1 MVTSIAVKEGAQVSA
16 GDILMT
22 LDPSRH
28 LSELAI
34 LEGLLFELITRR
46 GRLEAERENHTTIAF
61 DPLLHTAAA
70 GDIRLHGLMQG
81 QIRLLKAR
89 NASLGQQIAQLGQRR
104 SQIADQII
112 GITAQKQAAKRQVT
126 LIEQDFEN
134 QQILLDRGLTQAPRV
149 RELKREQ
156 ARLQGIVG
164 ELMARKAQ
172 AKWLITEIK
181 IEFVKINGKR
191 RETAISQLR
200 DQHFASWN

>member
-1 MVTSIAVKEGAQVSA
+1 MIVLLGASGAWAALANISRAIIASGRIEVAQNRQVVQHPDGGVVASIAVKEGAQVSA

-70 GDIRLHGLMQG
+70 GDIRLHGLMLG

-112 GITAQKQAAKRQVT
+112 GITVQK
-126 LIEQDFEN
+126 
-134 QQILLDRGLTQAPRV
+134 
-149 RELKREQ
+149 
-156 ARLQGIVG
+156 
-164 ELMARKAQ
+164 
-172 AKWLITEIK
+172 
-181 IEFVKINGKR
+181 
-191 RETAISQLR
+191 
-200 DQHFASWN
+200 